1 MLNECLCWV
10 LNEQFHTFG
19 SNFCFSSYNY
29 LFGDAAFCLSTCGMP
44 PFPQIDIIGA
54 VVIVWRV
61 RGKLSGLFCV
71 KQLCTVQCTHMN
83 RPNSSLDLIL
93 SHWAHFTVLGFVFT
107 ARRSYASAVL
117 GIVILS
123 VCPSVCLSRVCF
135 VTNPKNLPAI
145 FLYHMKTWKGNPSS
159 FLLRKISAKFQR
171 GHPQRGRQIEVG
183 WLKRRFSTIISL
195 YLTNGA
201 K

>member
-1 MLNECLCWV
+1 LSEYLLHASLPSNRHHRSSGDCL
-10 LNEQFHTFG
+10 EG
-19 SNFCFSSYNY
+19 KRE
-29 LFGDAAFCLSTCGMP
+29 
-44 PFPQIDIIGA
+44 IIRS
-54 VVIVWRV
+54 I
-61 RGKLSGLFCV
+61 
-71 KQLCTVQCTHMN
+71 LCETIVQCTHMN

-145 FLYHMKTWKGNPSS
+145 FLYHMKT
-159 FLLRKISAKFQR
+159 
-171 GHPQRGRQIEVG
+171 
-183 WLKRRFSTIISL
+183 
-195 YLTNGA
+195 
-201 K
+201 